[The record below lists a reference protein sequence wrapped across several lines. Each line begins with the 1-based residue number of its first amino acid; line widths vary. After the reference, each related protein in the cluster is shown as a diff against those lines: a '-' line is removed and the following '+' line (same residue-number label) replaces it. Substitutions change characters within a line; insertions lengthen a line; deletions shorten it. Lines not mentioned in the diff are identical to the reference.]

1 MNKKALIEQRLATR
15 AEMLKMVS
23 TAENET
29 RAMTEEELKA
39 FNELAEK
46 VKSIT
51 GTLDAMGE
59 IEKTE
64 ITEPAKPN
72 AEPAKE
78 TVEEDEVRAFAQFVR
93 GEVLEERA
101 EKTLN
106 MTDNGA
112 VLPKTIAQRII
123 KKVYDICPI
132 FEKAEKYNVKGT
144 LSIPYYDESTQ
155 SVTMA
160 YATDFTELESQAGKF
175 TNIDLTGF
183 LAGALAKVSKSLVN
197 NTDFD
202 VVNFIVNQ
210 MAETISRFIEKEL
223 LNGTASKVA
232 GLSGVNLAKATA
244 SATAITM
251 DEVIE
256 LKDLVK
262 DAFQNNA
269 MFIMNSDTRTK
280 LRLLKDG
287 NGRYL
292 MQDDVNSPFGT
303 TLLGKPVYVT
313 DNMVGMTAG
322 KTAIYYGDF
331 SGLAVKLSEEANVE
345 VLREKFATQHAI
357 GVVAWMEFDSKVQDA
372 QKIAK
377 LVMKTA

>member
-1 MNKKALIEQRLATR
+1 MNKKALIEQRLEKR

-59 IEKTE
+59 VEKTE
-64 ITEPAKPN
+64 ITEPEKPN
-72 AEPAKE
+72 ADTTKE

-93 GEVLEERA
+93 GDVLEERA

-232 GLSGVNLAKATA
+232 GLSGVNLAKTTA

>member
-280 LRLLKDG
+280 MRLLKDG

>member
-1 MNKKALIEQRLATR
+1 MNKKALIEQRLAAR

-23 TAENET
+23 TAENEK
-29 RAMTEEELKA
+29 RAMTEDELKA
-39 FNELAEK
+39 FNELADK

-59 IEKTE
+59 VEKTE
-64 ITEPAKPN
+64 ITELEKPN

-232 GLSGVNLAKATA
+232 GLSGVNLAKTTA

-287 NGRYL
+287 NDRYL